1 MKYGWILLQIEARVE
16 LARHGVVDPPTGDR
30 ELSRLFCLRGRRV
43 AVILG
48 AMTTASPSLPEYL
61 REEILLH
68 PENRQFPK
76 FDAARLLRTVF
87 EPTAGCRVCILLDFD
102 DPQPLIKDFAFLQHD
117 GFPIQK
123 RAHEH
128 FYLTLKHGV
137 MAQLGMTGGE
147 MFAYKMTHGSNLDL
161 ADELWDTAGNQLS
174 FDHDLYPNY
183 DLILCISTFSATA
196 PLTAKAKQFG
206 FRGATMHGL
215 NDVILS
221 SGLAVDYLEVSRDA
235 EKLRLALTKPD
246 AIEIDFALEDGRV
259 LTAWLGLA
267 GQEAQKS
274 HGLCHG
280 RTPDIA
286 NLPAGEVYF
295 VPVDARGQF
304 PMKYEDGT
312 LGVLEVTNRCI
323 VHSTLI
329 AGNPATIAAH
339 NARLADDPMTGTLG
353 ELGFGT
359 QVLPVSG
366 ADIQDEKVLGTCH
379 MATGRDDHLGGDI
392 VPGMFKKHENSTHDD
407 ILFAPHKTP
416 NFNISQV
423 RMFRGGKTEILIE
436 NFRPSPFLVN
446 ALTT

>member
-1 MKYGWILLQIEARVE
+1 
-16 LARHGVVDPPTGDR
+16 
-30 ELSRLFCLRGRRV
+30 
-43 AVILG
+43 
-48 AMTTASPSLPEYL
+48 MTTTPHSLPDYL
-61 REEILLH
+61 EEAILLH
-68 PENRQFPK
+68 PENRVFPK

-102 DPQPLIKDFAFLQHD
+102 EPQNLIKDFAFLQQD

-128 FYLTLKHGV
+128 FYQALHNRV
-137 MAQLGMTGGE
+137 MAELGMTGGE
-147 MFAYKMTHGSNLDL
+147 MFAYKMTHGSNLDH
-161 ADELWDTAGNQLS
+161 ADEVWDCHGVQLS
-174 FDHDLYPNY
+174 FDRDIYPNY
-183 DLILCISTFSATA
+183 DIILCISTFSATA
-196 PLTAKAKQFG
+196 PLTAKAKEFG

-235 EKLRLALTKPD
+235 EKIRLALTKAD
-246 AIEIDFALEDGRV
+246 AVEIDFALEDGRV
-259 LTAWLGLA
+259 LTAWLGLD

-312 LGVLEVTNRCI
+312 LGVLDVENRCI

-329 AGNPATIAAH
+329 EGNPATIAAH

-392 VPGMFKKHENSTHDD
+392 VPEMFKKHENSTHDD

-423 RMFRGGKTEILIE
+423 RMHRGGKTEILIE
-436 NFRPSPFLVN
+436 NFRPSAFLMH
-446 ALTT
+446 ALIS